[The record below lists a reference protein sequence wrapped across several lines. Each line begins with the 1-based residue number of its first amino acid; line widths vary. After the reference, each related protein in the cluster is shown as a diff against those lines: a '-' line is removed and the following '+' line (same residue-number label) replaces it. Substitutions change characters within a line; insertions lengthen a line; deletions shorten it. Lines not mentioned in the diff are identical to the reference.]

1 MIITPLWH
9 TEFLVDIVNSE
20 WENIRILVDSWLS
33 DYVAWDMMERTVKVR
48 LDREKLSTIDA
59 IYISHSHTDHLDPYT
74 LREIYVHANPLILIP
89 FTLAYLQP
97 LLWEYLPNAEIV
109 ILKNHEPYI
118 LRGIEISGHMWQN
131 PEITNE
137 DDVMMLSVASEKEFL
152 FAEIDS
158 EPDRES
164 LEVTKSLYRLMTK
177 HDYESVLYI
186 ASRNVLEAALP
197 ILDLTES
204 KRASFRAEFIAEEKE
219 GMRFVYEKYEYEE
232 FADFPRI
239 FEIPG
244 FARGFVGQGVAYPK
258 ILSETL
264 FDYEIFPLA
273 EIASMESDIAKVHGY
288 EFSQKALVAGRQYRV
303 EGWVIEQGRKECP
316 IGEILKSERW
326 EMEDISRNKKD
337 RLYASGPLMP
347 RDFSE
352 SDISEAKAKIL
363 EALNHRFLPYFSASP
378 VASLR
383 DALIENNGV
392 YAIEFR
398 VQDVE
403 NIIFEYSTTRMSFI
417 EASYTEKTHIDED
430 YFLSDI
436 LDFLEWRQD
445 LYSNFWHNLD
455 PKRAYRLWMCLG
467 ANYMNHD
474 LVERKYRLHFER
486 AKGGNTVNEW
496 VESIYKNII

>member
-1 MIITPLWH
+1 
-9 TEFLVDIVNSE
+9 
-20 WENIRILVDSWLS
+20 
-33 DYVAWDMMERTVKVR
+33 
-48 LDREKLSTIDA
+48 
-59 IYISHSHTDHLDPYT
+59 
-74 LREIYVHANPLILIP
+74 
-89 FTLAYLQP
+89 
-97 LLWEYLPNAEIV
+97 
-109 ILKNHEPYI
+109 
-118 LRGIEISGHMWQN
+118 MWQN

-303 EGWVIEQGRKECP
+303 EG
-316 IGEILKSERW
+316 
-326 EMEDISRNKKD
+326 
-337 RLYASGPLMP
+337 
-347 RDFSE
+347 
-352 SDISEAKAKIL
+352 
-363 EALNHRFLPYFSASP
+363 
-378 VASLR
+378 
-383 DALIENNGV
+383 
-392 YAIEFR
+392 
-398 VQDVE
+398 
-403 NIIFEYSTTRMSFI
+403 
-417 EASYTEKTHIDED
+417 
-430 YFLSDI
+430 
-436 LDFLEWRQD
+436 
-445 LYSNFWHNLD
+445 
-455 PKRAYRLWMCLG
+455 
-467 ANYMNHD
+467 
-474 LVERKYRLHFER
+474 
-486 AKGGNTVNEW
+486 
-496 VESIYKNII
+496 